1 MNEQNI
7 LKILNKNYPISFQRI
22 EFMRDSGCLTY
33 TVYSENAKYFL
44 RIPKPN
50 FLKTAEKS
58 LEIQFFLQKQ
68 GFHVPRIIVTNEGQP
83 CVYVGDGE
91 GKQIYVL
98 NEFLEGIEVNPE
110 EDAEDIGAL
119 VGQLHRIMK
128 SYPGELI
135 QRDKPYYID
144 RYIEILRKKQYA
156 QVEQFEEYGNQLWKC
171 LENVPRGYCH
181 GDLYRGNILKTPS
194 GDLYVLDLDTFCEGY
209 AMYDPA
215 LICNLTDYF
224 KWEEDGYKK
233 TKAVYERFLPEYLKY
248 NDLSQTEVES
258 LYDMI
263 ALYHFTLQATIIE
276 IFGIDCVENAFFDR
290 QLAWLNQWRKYT
302 NIANK

>member
-7 LKILNKNYPISFQRI
+7 LKILNENYSISFQRI
-22 EFMRDSGCLTY
+22 EFIRDSGCLAY
-33 TVYSENAKYFL
+33 AVYSENSKYFL

-50 FLKTAEKS
+50 FLETAEKS

-68 GFHVPRIIVTNEGQP
+68 GFYVPKIIVTKEEQP

-91 GKQIYVL
+91 SKQIYVL
-98 NEFLEGIEVNPE
+98 NEFLEGTEVDPE
-110 EDAEDIGAL
+110 QDAEAIGAL

-135 QRDKPYYID
+135 QRDKHYYID
-144 RYIEILRKKQYA
+144 RYIEIQRKKQYA
-156 QVEQFEEYGNQLWKC
+156 QVEKFEEYGNQLWKC

-194 GDLYVLDLDTFCEGY
+194 GNLYVLDFDTFCEGY
-209 AMYDPA
+209 SMYDSA

-224 KWEEDGYKK
+224 KWEEDGYNK

-248 NDLSQTEVES
+248 NDLSQVEVES

-263 ALYHFTLQATIIE
+263 ALYHFALQATIIE

-302 NIANK
+302 NIAN